1 MGRKMLPSLVAIFS
15 LLTSSLL
22 MAVEDYSLWDVF
34 TSEQK
39 NEKFLPPDQAF
50 QLDAIIQEKAVLIR
64 WQIAEGYYLYK
75 EKTAVRSISLKDQ
88 NRNLDFPPSITHD
101 DPEFGKV
108 EIYRNSLV
116 LKNPL
121 SNFSSLPAVLTMEI
135 DFQGC
140 ADAGLCYPPIT
151 KLLQIKTNLEQAPKP
166 SNHAFGLNSLSL
178 HSLILSFLGFGLLLS
193 LTPCVFP
200 MVPILSGI
208 LVGSRTGANSSKA
221 LYISSVYVISMA
233 TTYSLL
239 GILVAILGRSLQ
251 VLLHHP
257 FAIFFVAGIFFA
269 MGFSML
275 GFFSISTPRFLD
287 DYVSKI
293 ANTKSLNSIGGVAS
307 LGSLSALIA
316 TPCITPPLAA
326 VLTFVADSGSPTKG
340 ALALFFLGIGM
351 GIPLIFFGTSLG
363 YLMPSSGQW
372 MEHLKKITGV
382 ILLGSGVWFASRLL
396 SDLTIVLSWTALII
410 LTLAYLV
417 RPLANMKMFKSI
429 SKDKGF
435 LRVITLSMLACGVTV
450 LMVFS
455 AHEGRL
461 VFHSS
466 EIQLPLEYQTV
477 ENLAD
482 LNSELSESAN
492 QRRPLLLEFY
502 ADWCVE
508 CKRMESGTFQ
518 DAEVNELLS
527 NFSVARVDIT
537 DNTKAH
543 QEILDQFSL
552 FGPPALIFFSKSQ
565 PVEIDRR
572 IGYVD
577 SKQLI
582 ETLRFVLAEE
592 S

>member
-1 MGRKMLPSLVAIFS
+1 MGRKMLLRLVAIFS

-22 MAVEDYSLWDVF
+22 IAVEDYSLWDVF
-34 TSEQK
+34 TSEQR

-75 EKTAVRSISLKDQ
+75 EKTAVRNISFKDQ
-88 NRNLDFPPSITHD
+88 NQDLDFPPSITHD

-121 SNFSSLPAVLTMEI
+121 SNFSSLPAVLTLEI

-151 KLLQIKTNLEQAPKP
+151 KLLQVKTNLGQVPKL
-166 SNHAFGLNSLSL
+166 SKHAFGLNSLSL

-221 LYISSVYVISMA
+221 LYISSVYVVFMA
-233 TTYSLL
+233 ITYSLL

-275 GFFSISTPRFLD
+275 GLFSISTPRFLN

-396 SDLTIVLSWTALII
+396 SDLMIVLAWTALII
-410 LTLAYLV
+410 LMLAYLV
-417 RPLANMKMFKSI
+417 RPLVNMKMFKSI
-429 SKDKGF
+429 LKGKGF

-450 LMVFS
+450 LIVFS
-455 AHEGRL
+455 AYEGRL
-461 VFHSS
+461 VFQSS
-466 EIQLPLEYQTV
+466 EIQLPLEYKDCRKSRRFKFRTV
-477 ENLAD
+477 
-482 LNSELSESAN
+482 
-492 QRRPLLLEFY
+492 
-502 ADWCVE
+502 
-508 CKRMESGTFQ
+508 
-518 DAEVNELLS
+518 
-527 NFSVARVDIT
+527 
-537 DNTKAH
+537 
-543 QEILDQFSL
+543 
-552 FGPPALIFFSKSQ
+552 
-565 PVEIDRR
+565 
-572 IGYVD
+572 
-577 SKQLI
+577 
-582 ETLRFVLAEE
+582 
-592 S
+592 

>member
-1 MGRKMLPSLVAIFS
+1 MLFRLVAIFS

-34 TSEQK
+34 TSEQR

-50 QLDAIIQEKAVLIR
+50 QLDAIIEEKTVFIR

-75 EKTAVRSISLKDQ
+75 EKTAVRNISIKDQ
-88 NRNLDFPPSITHD
+88 NQRLDFPPSITHD

-121 SNFSSLPAVLTMEI
+121 NNFSSLPAVLTLEI

-151 KLLQIKTNLEQAPKP
+151 KLLHVKTNLGQAPKP
-166 SNHAFGLNSLSL
+166 SKHAFGLNSLSL

-221 LYISSVYVISMA
+221 LYISSVYVVFMA
-233 TTYSLL
+233 ITYSLL
-239 GILVAILGRSLQ
+239 GVLVAILGRSLQ

-275 GFFSISTPRFLD
+275 GLFSISTPRFLN

-396 SDLTIVLSWTALII
+396 SDPMIVLSWTALII
-410 LTLAYLV
+410 LTLTYLV
-417 RPLANMKMFKSI
+417 RPLVNMKIFKSI
-429 SKDKGF
+429 LKGKGF
-435 LRVITLSMLACGVTV
+435 PRVITLSMLTCGATF
-450 LMVFS
+450 LIVFS
-455 AHEGRL
+455 AYEGRL
-461 VFHSS
+461 VFQSS
-466 EIQLPLEYQTV
+466 EIQLPLEYKTV

-508 CKRMESGTFQ
+508 CKRMESGTFL

-527 NFSVARVDIT
+527 NYSVVRVDIT

-572 IGYVD
+572 IGFVD

>member
-1 MGRKMLPSLVAIFS
+1 MLLRLVTIFS
-15 LLTSSLL
+15 LLISTSLV
-22 MAVEDYSLWDVF
+22 AAEDYSLWDVF
-34 TSEQK
+34 TSEEK

-75 EKTAVRSISLKDQ
+75 EKTAVKNISFKEHNQD
-88 NRNLDFPPSITHD
+88 LDFPPSITHD

-108 EIYRNSLV
+108 EIYRNALV
-116 LKNPL
+116 IKNPL
-121 SNFSSLPAVLTMEI
+121 SNISSLPAELTLEV

-151 KLLQIKTNLEQAPKP
+151 KLLQVKTNLGQGPKP
-166 SNHAFGLNSLSL
+166 SKDAFGLNSLSL

-208 LVGSRTGANSSKA
+208 LVGSRSGTNSSKA
-221 LYISSVYVISMA
+221 LYISSVYVTFMA
-233 TTYSLL
+233 ITYSLL

-251 VLLHHP
+251 VFLHHP

-275 GFFSISTPRFLD
+275 GLFSISTPRFLN
-287 DYVSKI
+287 DYVNKV
-293 ANTKSLNSIGGVAS
+293 ANNKSLNSIGGVAS

-372 MEHLKKITGV
+372 MDYLKKITGV

-396 SDLTIVLSWTALII
+396 SDLMIVVSWTALII
-410 LTLAYLV
+410 LMLAYLV
-417 RPLANMKMFKSI
+417 RPVVNLKSFRSI
-429 SKDKGF
+429 LKGKGF
-435 LRVITLSMLACGVTV
+435 LRVITLSMLACGITV
-450 LMVFS
+450 FIFFS
-455 AHEGRL
+455 VYEGRP
-461 VFHSS
+461 VFQSS
-466 EIQLPLEYQTV
+466 EIQLPVEYKAV
-477 ENLAD
+477 ENLTD
-482 LNSELSESAN
+482 LNSELSESVN
-492 QRRPLLLEFY
+492 KRRPVLLEFY

-508 CKRMESGTFQ
+508 CKRMESGTFL
-518 DAEVNELLS
+518 DAEVNRLLS
-527 NFSVARVDIT
+527 NYSVVRVDIT

-572 IGYVD
+572 IGFVD
-577 SKQLI
+577 SSQLI

>member
-1 MGRKMLPSLVAIFS
+1 MGRKMLLRLVAIFS

-22 MAVEDYSLWDVF
+22 IAVEDYSLWDLF
-34 TSEQK
+34 TSEQR

-50 QLDAIIQEKAVLIR
+50 QLDAIIQEKALLIR

-75 EKTAVRSISLKDQ
+75 EKTAVRNISFEDQ
-88 NRNLDFPPSITHD
+88 NQDLDFPPSITHD
-101 DPEFGKV
+101 DLEFGKV

-121 SNFSSLPAVLTMEI
+121 SNFSSLPAVLTLEI

-166 SNHAFGLNSLSL
+166 SKHAFGLNSLSL

-221 LYISSVYVISMA
+221 LYISSVYVIFMA
-233 TTYSLL
+233 ITYSLL

-275 GFFSISTPRFLD
+275 GLFSISTPRFLT

-293 ANTKSLNSIGGVAS
+293 AYTKSLNSIGGVAS

-396 SDLTIVLSWTALII
+396 SDPMIVLSWTALII
-410 LTLAYLV
+410 LTLTYLV
-417 RPLANMKMFKSI
+417 WPSVNMKMFKSI
-429 SKDKGF
+429 LKGKGF
-435 LRVITLSMLACGVTV
+435 PRVITLSMLACGVTV
-450 LMVFS
+450 LIVFS
-455 AHEGRL
+455 AYEGRL
-461 VFHSS
+461 VFQSS
-466 EIQLPLEYQTV
+466 EIQLPLEYKTV

-508 CKRMESGTFQ
+508 CKRMESGTFL

-552 FGPPALIFFSKSQ
+552 FGPPALIFFSKSH
-565 PVEIDRR
+565 PVEIERR
-572 IGYVD
+572 IGFVD

>member
-1 MGRKMLPSLVAIFS
+1 MGRKMLFRLVAIFS
-15 LLTSSLL
+15 LLASSLL

-34 TSEQK
+34 TSEQR

-50 QLDAIIQEKAVLIR
+50 QLDAIIQEKALLIR

-75 EKTAVRSISLKDQ
+75 EKTAVRNISFEDQ
-88 NRNLDFPPSITHD
+88 NQDLDFPPSITHD
-101 DPEFGKV
+101 DLEFGKV

-121 SNFSSLPAVLTMEI
+121 SNFSSLPAVLTLEI

-151 KLLQIKTNLEQAPKP
+151 KLLQVKTNSGQAPKP
-166 SNHAFGLNSLSL
+166 SKHAFGLNSLSL

-221 LYISSVYVISMA
+221 LYISSVYVIFMA
-233 TTYSLL
+233 ITYSLL

-275 GFFSISTPRFLD
+275 GLFSISTPRFLT

-293 ANTKSLNSIGGVAS
+293 AYTKSLNSIGGVAS

-396 SDLTIVLSWTALII
+396 SDLMIVLSWTVLII

-417 RPLANMKMFKSI
+417 RLLVNMKMFKNI
-429 SKDKGF
+429 MKGKGF
-435 LRVITLSMLACGVTV
+435 MRVITLSMLACGVTV
-450 LMVFS
+450 LIVFS
-455 AHEGRL
+455 AYEGRL
-461 VFHSS
+461 VFQSS
-466 EIQLPLEYQTV
+466 EIQLPLEYKTV

-508 CKRMESGTFQ
+508 CKRMESGTFL

-572 IGYVD
+572 IGFVD

>member
-34 TSEQK
+34 TSEQR

-64 WQIAEGYYLYK
+64 WQIAEGYYLYR
-75 EKTAVRSISLKDQ
+75 EKTAVRNISIKDQ
-88 NRNLDFPPSITHD
+88 NQRLDFPPSITHD

-121 SNFSSLPAVLTMEI
+121 SNFSSLPAVLTLEI

-151 KLLQIKTNLEQAPKP
+151 KLLQVKTNLGQGPKP
-166 SNHAFGLNSLSL
+166 SKDAFGLNSLSL

-221 LYISSVYVISMA
+221 LYISSVYVTFMA
-233 TTYSLL
+233 ITYSLL
-239 GILVAILGRSLQ
+239 GVLVAILGRSLQ

-257 FAIFFVAGIFFA
+257 FSIFFVAGIFFA

-275 GFFSISTPRFLD
+275 GLFSISTPRFLN

-417 RPLANMKMFKSI
+417 RPLVNMKMFKSI
-429 SKDKGF
+429 LKGKGF
-435 LRVITLSMLACGVTV
+435 PRVITLSMLACGATF
-450 LMVFS
+450 LIVFS
-455 AHEGRL
+455 AYEGRL

-466 EIQLPLEYQTV
+466 EIQLPLEYKTV

-508 CKRMESGTFQ
+508 CKRMESGTFL

-527 NFSVARVDIT
+527 NYSVVRVDIT

-572 IGYVD
+572 IGFVD

>member
-1 MGRKMLPSLVAIFS
+1 MLLRLVVIFS
-15 LLTSSLL
+15 LLTSSSLI
-22 MAVEDYSLWDVF
+22 AAEDYSLWAVF
-34 TSEQK
+34 TSEEK

-50 QLDAIIQEKAVLIR
+50 QLDAIIQEKDVLIR

-75 EKTAVRSISLKDQ
+75 EKTAVRNISFEEYNQD
-88 NRNLDFPPSITHD
+88 LDFPPSIIHD

-108 EIYRNSLV
+108 EIYRNALV
-116 LKNPL
+116 IKNPL
-121 SNFSSLPAVLTMEI
+121 SNFSSLPAELSLEV

-151 KLLQIKTNLEQAPKP
+151 KLLQVKTNLGQVPKL
-166 SNHAFGLNSLSL
+166 SKDTFGLNSLSL
-178 HSLILSFLGFGLLLS
+178 YSLILSFLGFGLLLS

-208 LVGSRTGANSSKA
+208 LVGSRSGANSSKA
-221 LYISSVYVISMA
+221 LYISSVYVTFMA
-233 TTYSLL
+233 ITYSLL

-257 FAIFFVAGIFFA
+257 FSIFFVAGIFFA

-275 GFFSISTPRFLD
+275 GLFSISTPRFLN
-287 DYVSKI
+287 DYVNKV

-363 YLMPSSGQW
+363 YLMPSSGRW
-372 MEHLKKITGV
+372 MDHLKKITGF

-396 SDLTIVLSWTALII
+396 SDLTIVLTWTALVI
-410 LTLAYLV
+410 LMLAYLV
-417 RPLANMKMFKSI
+417 RPLLTLRSYRSI
-429 SKDKGF
+429 LKGKGF
-435 LRVITLSMLACGVTV
+435 LRVITVSMLACGITV
-450 LMVFS
+450 LIVFS
-455 AHEGRL
+455 VYEGRL
-461 VFHSS
+461 VFQSS
-466 EIQLPLEYQTV
+466 EIQLPLEYKAV
-477 ENLAD
+477 ENLSD
-482 LNSELSESAN
+482 LNSELSESVN
-492 QRRPLLLEFY
+492 QRRPVLLEFY

-508 CKRMESGTFQ
+508 CKRMESGTFL

-527 NFSVARVDIT
+527 NYSVVRVDIT

-543 QEILDQFSL
+543 QEILDQFNL

-572 IGYVD
+572 IGFVD

>member
-34 TSEQK
+34 TSEQR

-275 GFFSISTPRFLD
+275 GLFSISTPRFLN

-450 LMVFS
+450 LIVFS

-565 PVEIDRR
+565 PLEIDRR
-572 IGYVD
+572 IGFVD